1 MNATVSFS
9 LTQDS
14 IIRLFITSGAVGAI
28 YTIATNPTTTL
39 PYHFTYT
46 AIIAIAVVAGITLRA
61 SSQTPASLNTV
72 YDGYI
77 DDFIAYQPRL
87 NRGRRNPRNLP
98 NRQGHNHNHNLRP
111 RNNIIV
117 NNPNGANIVD

>member
-28 YTIATNPTTTL
+28 YAITTNPTTL
-39 PYHFTYT
+39 PYHLTYT

-61 SSQTPASLNTV
+61 RSQTPASRNTV
-72 YDGYI
+72 YDGII

-98 NRQGHNHNHNLRP
+98 NRQVHNHNLRP